1 MAKHRELLPP
11 RFPVG
16 DSIFVHRVFLEPL
29 WRLIGAF
36 GNRYCRSADQL
47 EILVSFERH
56 GELIARRFDE
66 SIVSEHGT
74 FLRAMVQ
81 SEW

>member
-1 MAKHRELLPP
+1 MAKHRQLLPP
-11 RFPVG
+11 RFPAG
-16 DSIFVHRVFLEPL
+16 DGIFVYRVVLEPL
-29 WRLIGAF
+29 WPLISAF
-36 GNRYCRSADQL
+36 GNRHCRSADQL

-56 GELIARRFDE
+56 GELIARKFDE
-66 SIVSEHGT
+66 SIVAEHKT